1 MNSIQKFIK
10 EHKDLFLFFAF
21 IVSIIIYGYSLN
33 RPATQNQ
40 INKDISW
47 INSFIDNIHTKQTVL
62 QHNFNIDTAMQENI
76 IPLTS
81 GFMISK
87 NSNVDDHFISLSN
100 THIFMQD
107 KNNIKSLN
115 ITSMSKSVCQNF
127 VTQLQNK
134 YHDNVSINNKAVKNT
149 NCSFFGNSLTIII

>member
-1 MNSIQKFIK
+1 MNSIQKFIQ

-33 RPATQNQ
+33 RPATQNK

-100 THIFMQD
+100 THIFMQN
-107 KNNIKSLN
+107 KNNIQSLN

-127 VTQLQNK
+127 VTQLKNK
-134 YHDNVSINNKAVKNT
+134 YNVSLNNTDAKST
-149 NCSFFGNSLTIII
+149 NCSFFGNSLTIVI

>member
-1 MNSIQKFIK
+1 MNSIQKFIQ
-10 EHKDLFLFFAF
+10 EHKDLFLIFVFT
-21 IVSIIIYGYSLN
+21 VSIIIYGYSLN
-33 RPATQNQ
+33 LPVTQNQ

-100 THIFMQD
+100 THIFMQN
-107 KNNIKSLN
+107 KNNIQSLN

-127 VTQLQNK
+127 VTQLKNK
-134 YHDNVSINNKAVKNT
+134 YNVSLNNT
-149 NCSFFGNSLTIII
+149 NAKSSNCSSFGNYLTIVI

>member
-62 QHNFNIDTAMQENI
+62 QNNFNINTAMQENI

-100 THIFMQD
+100 THIFMQNN
-107 KNNIKSLN
+107 NNIQSLN

-127 VTQLQNK
+127 VTQLKNK
-134 YHDNVSINNKAVKNT
+134 YNVSLNNTDAKSS
-149 NCSFFGNSLTIII
+149 NCSSFGNYLTIVI

>member
-1 MNSIQKFIK
+1 MNSIQKFIQ

-62 QHNFNIDTAMQENI
+62 QHNFNIDTAMQKNI

-100 THIFMQD
+100 THIFMQN
-107 KNNIKSLN
+107 KNNIQSLN

-127 VTQLQNK
+127 VTQLKNK
-134 YHDNVSINNKAVKNT
+134 YNVSLNNTDAKSS
-149 NCSFFGNSLTIII
+149 NCSSFGNYLTIVI

>member
-1 MNSIQKFIK
+1 MNSIKKFIQ

-21 IVSIIIYGYSLN
+21 IVSIIIIYGYSLN

-47 INSFIDNIHTKQTVL
+47 INSFIDNIHSKQTVL

-100 THIFMQD
+100 THIFMQN
-107 KNNIKSLN
+107 KNNIQSLN

-127 VTQLQNK
+127 VTQLKNK
-134 YHDNVSINNKAVKNT
+134 YNISLNNTDAKSS
-149 NCSFFGNSLTIII
+149 NCSSFGNYLTIVI

>member
-1 MNSIQKFIK
+1 MNSIQKFIQ

-100 THIFMQD
+100 THIFMQN
-107 KNNIKSLN
+107 KNNIQSLN

-127 VTQLQNK
+127 VTQLKNK
-134 YHDNVSINNKAVKNT
+134 YNVSLNNTDAKST
-149 NCSFFGNSLTIII
+149 NCSFFGNSLTIVI

>member
-1 MNSIQKFIK
+1 MKSIQKFIK

-100 THIFMQD
+100 THIFMQN
-107 KNNIKSLN
+107 KNNIQSLN

-127 VTQLQNK
+127 VTQLKNK
-134 YHDNVSINNKAVKNT
+134 YNVSLNNTDAKSS
-149 NCSFFGNSLTIII
+149 NCSSFGNYLTIVI

>member
-10 EHKDLFLFFAF
+10 EHKYLFLFFAF

-127 VTQLQNK
+127 VTQLKNK
-134 YHDNVSINNKAVKNT
+134 YNVSLNNTDAKST
-149 NCSFFGNSLTIII
+149 NCSSFGNSLTIVI

>member
-1 MNSIQKFIK
+1 MNSIKKFIQ
-10 EHKDLFLFFAF
+10 EHKDLFLLFVF

-100 THIFMQD
+100 THIFMQN
-107 KNNIKSLN
+107 KNNIQSLN

-127 VTQLQNK
+127 VTQLKNK
-134 YHDNVSINNKAVKNT
+134 YNVSLNNTDAKST
-149 NCSFFGNSLTIII
+149 NCSFFGNSLTIVI

>member
-100 THIFMQD
+100 THIFMQN
-107 KNNIKSLN
+107 KNNIQSLN

-127 VTQLQNK
+127 VTQLKNK
-134 YHDNVSINNKAVKNT
+134 YNVSLNNTDAKSS
-149 NCSFFGNSLTIII
+149 NCSSFGNYLTIVI

>member
-1 MNSIQKFIK
+1 MNSIQKFIQ

-33 RPATQNQ
+33 RPATQNK

-100 THIFMQD
+100 THIFMQN
-107 KNNIKSLN
+107 KNNIQSLN

-127 VTQLQNK
+127 VTQLKNK
-134 YHDNVSINNKAVKNT
+134 YNVSLNNTDAKSS
-149 NCSFFGNSLTIII
+149 NCSSFGNYLTIVI

>member
-127 VTQLQNK
+127 VTQLKNK
-134 YHDNVSINNKAVKNT
+134 YNVSLNNTDAKST
-149 NCSFFGNSLTIII
+149 NCSFFGNSLTIVI

>member
-1 MNSIQKFIK
+1 MNSIQKFIQ

-100 THIFMQD
+100 THIFMQN
-107 KNNIKSLN
+107 KNNIQSLN

-127 VTQLQNK
+127 VTQLKNK
-134 YHDNVSINNKAVKNT
+134 YNVSLNNTDAKSS
-149 NCSFFGNSLTIII
+149 NCSSFGNYLTIVI

>member
-1 MNSIQKFIK
+1 MNSIKKFIQ
-10 EHKDLFLFFAF
+10 EHKDLFLLFVF

-47 INSFIDNIHTKQTVL
+47 INSFIDNIHSKQTVL

-100 THIFMQD
+100 THIFMQN
-107 KNNIKSLN
+107 KNNIQSLN

-127 VTQLQNK
+127 VTQLKNK
-134 YHDNVSINNKAVKNT
+134 YNISLNNTDAKSS
-149 NCSFFGNSLTIII
+149 NCSSFGNYLTIVI

>member
-1 MNSIQKFIK
+1 MNSINKFIK

-21 IVSIIIYGYSLN
+21 IVTIIIYGYSLN

-62 QHNFNIDTAMQENI
+62 QNNFNINTAMQENI

-100 THIFMQD
+100 THIFMQNN
-107 KNNIKSLN
+107 NNIQSLN

-127 VTQLQNK
+127 VTQLKNK
-134 YHDNVSINNKAVKNT
+134 YNVSLNNTDAKST
-149 NCSFFGNSLTIII
+149 NCSFFGNSLTIVI

>member
-1 MNSIQKFIK
+1 MNSIQKFIQ
-10 EHKDLFLFFAF
+10 EHKDLFLLFVF

-100 THIFMQD
+100 THIFMQN
-107 KNNIKSLN
+107 KNNIQSLN

-127 VTQLQNK
+127 VTQLKNK
-134 YHDNVSINNKAVKNT
+134 YNVSLNNTDAKSS
-149 NCSFFGNSLTIII
+149 NCSSFGNYLTIVI

>member
-1 MNSIQKFIK
+1 MNSIKKFIQ

-47 INSFIDNIHTKQTVL
+47 INSFIDNIHSKQTVL

-100 THIFMQD
+100 THIFMQN
-107 KNNIKSLN
+107 KNNIQSLN

-127 VTQLQNK
+127 VTQLKNK
-134 YHDNVSINNKAVKNT
+134 YNISLNNTDAKSS
-149 NCSFFGNSLTIII
+149 NCSSFGNYLTIVI

>member
-1 MNSIQKFIK
+1 MNSIKKFIQ
-10 EHKDLFLFFAF
+10 EHKDLFLLFVF

-47 INSFIDNIHTKQTVL
+47 INSFINNIHTKQTVL

-100 THIFMQD
+100 THIFMQN
-107 KNNIKSLN
+107 KNNIQSLN

-127 VTQLQNK
+127 VTQLKNK
-134 YHDNVSINNKAVKNT
+134 YNVSLNNTDAKST
-149 NCSFFGNSLTIII
+149 NCSFFGNSLTIVI

>member
-1 MNSIQKFIK
+1 MNSIKKFIK
-10 EHKDLFLFFAF
+10 EQKDLFLFFAF

-100 THIFMQD
+100 THIFMQN
-107 KNNIKSLN
+107 KNNIQSLN

-127 VTQLQNK
+127 VTQLKNK
-134 YHDNVSINNKAVKNT
+134 YNVSLNNTDAKSS
-149 NCSFFGNSLTIII
+149 NCSSFGNYLTIVI

>member
-1 MNSIQKFIK
+1 MNSIKKFIQ
-10 EHKDLFLFFAF
+10 EHKDLFLLFVF

-62 QHNFNIDTAMQENI
+62 QNNFNIDTAMQENI

-100 THIFMQD
+100 THIFMQN
-107 KNNIKSLN
+107 KNNIQSLN

-127 VTQLQNK
+127 VTQLKNK
-134 YHDNVSINNKAVKNT
+134 YNVSLNNTDAKST
-149 NCSFFGNSLTIII
+149 NCSFFGNSLTIVI

>member
-1 MNSIQKFIK
+1 MNSIKKFIQ
-10 EHKDLFLFFAF
+10 EHKDLFLLFVF

-47 INSFIDNIHTKQTVL
+47 INSFIDNIHSKQTVL

-100 THIFMQD
+100 THIFMQN
-107 KNNIKSLN
+107 KNNIQSLN

-127 VTQLQNK
+127 VTQLKNK
-134 YHDNVSINNKAVKNT
+134 YNVSLNNTDAKSS
-149 NCSFFGNSLTIII
+149 NCSSFGNYLTIVI

>member
-1 MNSIQKFIK
+1 MNSIQKFIQ

-62 QHNFNIDTAMQENI
+62 QNNFNIDTAMQENI

-100 THIFMQD
+100 THIFMQN
-107 KNNIKSLN
+107 KNNIQSLN

-127 VTQLQNK
+127 VTQLKNK
-134 YHDNVSINNKAVKNT
+134 YNVSLNNTDAKST
-149 NCSFFGNSLTIII
+149 NCSFFGNSLTIVI

>member
-1 MNSIQKFIK
+1 MNSIKKFIQ

-100 THIFMQD
+100 THIFMQN
-107 KNNIKSLN
+107 KNNIQLLN

-127 VTQLQNK
+127 VTQLKNK
-134 YHDNVSINNKAVKNT
+134 YNVSLNNT
-149 NCSFFGNSLTIII
+149 NAKSSNCSSFGNYLTIVI

>member
-1 MNSIQKFIK
+1 MNSIKKFIQ
-10 EHKDLFLFFAF
+10 EHKDLFLLFVF

-62 QHNFNIDTAMQENI
+62 QNNFNIDTAMQENI

-100 THIFMQD
+100 THIFMQN
-107 KNNIKSLN
+107 KNNIQSLN

-127 VTQLQNK
+127 VTQLKNK
-134 YHDNVSINNKAVKNT
+134 YNVSLNNTDAKSS
-149 NCSFFGNSLTIII
+149 NCSSFGNYLTIVI

>member
-1 MNSIQKFIK
+1 MNSIKKFIQ
-10 EHKDLFLFFAF
+10 EHKDLFLLFVF

-87 NSNVDDHFISLSN
+87 NSNVDDHFISSSN

-107 KNNIKSLN
+107 ENNIKSLN

-127 VTQLQNK
+127 VTQLKNK
-134 YHDNVSINNKAVKNT
+134 YNVSLNNTDAKST
-149 NCSFFGNSLTIII
+149 NCSFFGNSLTIVI

>member
-1 MNSIQKFIK
+1 MNSIQKFIQ

-21 IVSIIIYGYSLN
+21 IVTIIIYGYSLN

-62 QHNFNIDTAMQENI
+62 QNNFNINTAMQENI

-100 THIFMQD
+100 THIFMQN
-107 KNNIKSLN
+107 KNNIQSLN

-127 VTQLQNK
+127 VTQLKNK
-134 YHDNVSINNKAVKNT
+134 YNVSLNNTDAKST
-149 NCSFFGNSLTIII
+149 NCSFFGNSLTIVI

>member
-1 MNSIQKFIK
+1 MNSIQKFIQ

-100 THIFMQD
+100 THIFMQN
-107 KNNIKSLN
+107 KNNIQSLN
-115 ITSMSKSVCQNF
+115 ITSISKSVCQNF
-127 VTQLQNK
+127 VTQLKNK
-134 YHDNVSINNKAVKNT
+134 YNVSLNNTDAKSS
-149 NCSFFGNSLTIII
+149 NCSSFGNYLTIVI

>member
-100 THIFMQD
+100 THIFMQN
-107 KNNIKSLN
+107 KNNIQSLN
-115 ITSMSKSVCQNF
+115 ITSMSKNVCQNF
-127 VTQLQNK
+127 VTQLKNK
-134 YHDNVSINNKAVKNT
+134 YNVSLNNTDAKSS
-149 NCSFFGNSLTIII
+149 NCSSFGNYLTIVI

>member
-1 MNSIQKFIK
+1 MNSIKKFIQ
-10 EHKDLFLFFAF
+10 EHKDLFLLFVF

-62 QHNFNIDTAMQENI
+62 QNNFNIDTAMQENI
-76 IPLTS
+76 IPLTP
-81 GFMISK
+81 GFMVSK
-87 NSNVDDHFISLSN
+87 NNNSNVDHFISLSN
-100 THIFMQD
+100 THIFMQN
-107 KNNIKSLN
+107 KNNIQSLN

-127 VTQLQNK
+127 VTQLKNK
-134 YHDNVSINNKAVKNT
+134 YNVSLNNTDAKST
-149 NCSFFGNSLTIII
+149 NCSFFGNSLTIVI

>member
-1 MNSIQKFIK
+1 MNSINKFIK

-21 IVSIIIYGYSLN
+21 IVTIIIYGYSLN

-47 INSFIDNIHTKQTVL
+47 INSFIDNIHTKQTVW
-62 QHNFNIDTAMQENI
+62 QNNFNIDTAMQENI

-81 GFMISK
+81 GFMIRK

-127 VTQLQNK
+127 VTQLKNK
-134 YHDNVSINNKAVKNT
+134 YNVRLNNTDAKST
-149 NCSFFGNSLTIII
+149 NCSSFGNSLTIVI